1 MVSRLVNQ
9 VRCWGSYA
17 LSAVGMQ
24 RVAHMPAFVSVEPAN
39 FCQLRCPECP
49 VGMASTDSRRPRRTM
64 SMELFR
70 NILNDIRAHAHTMQ
84 FYFQGEPLLNR
95 QLPEMIRLAHD
106 EGIYTIVSTNA
117 QALDQPMAIALVQ
130 AGLNRIIVSMDG
142 YSQQTYEQYRVGGSV
157 QKAKDAIRYLRE
169 ARAHAPLTAHRLP
182 MIELQCLML
191 STNEAEW
198 ETLRREYKQLGAD
211 RLTYKTAQLYDFE
224 HGNPLMPADS
234 RYARYRYDA
243 KHGKYVLKR
252 RLHNRCLRL
261 WSGCVIDADG
271 NVLPCCY
278 DKSEQFVLGN
288 IREQSLRQI
297 WHGAKAREFRRAVMT
312 RRAQIN
318 ICTNCDE

>member
-1 MVSRLVNQ
+1 
-9 VRCWGSYA
+9 
-17 LSAVGMQ
+17 MQ

-49 VGMASTDSRRPRRTM
+49 VGMAQTENRRPGRTM
-64 SMELFR
+64 PMELFR
-70 NILNDIRAHAHTMQ
+70 TILNEVRAHTHTMQ

-106 EGIYTIVSTNA
+106 EGLYTIVSTNA
-117 QALDQPMAIALVQ
+117 QALDQAAATALVE

-142 YSQQTYEQYRVGGSV
+142 YSQVVYEQYRVGGSV
-157 QKAKDAIRYLRE
+157 QKVKDALRFVSE
-169 ARAHAPLTAHRLP
+169 AKRQHRSRLV
-182 MIELQCLML
+182 IELQCLML

-198 ETLRREYKQLGAD
+198 GTLRREYRQLGAD
-211 RLTYKTAQLYDFE
+211 RLTLKTAQLYNFV
-224 HGNPLMPADS
+224 HGNPMMPADS

-243 KHGKYVLKR
+243 KLDKYVLKR
-252 RLHNRCLRL
+252 RLRNRCLRL

-297 WHGAKAREFRRAVMT
+297 WHGAKAREFRSAVMT
-312 RRAQIN
+312 RRAQID